1 MKDGSEQLVNSI
13 SDSIVFVVE
22 GLSELL
28 KTGQYSDFNTSL
40 QKDMDRFLKSPK
52 QAYGEIKLEQ
62 LEKSGAKLESVSYDG
77 DLLGFDKM
85 AKESKLSYAIC
96 KVDKGDI
103 NSDEKSL
110 HLIYFKKDDIDKIAL
125 LCDKYVEKS
134 LAKKEIPLETQL
146 KEAKKKADVHNK
158 NIEKNKTS
166 NMEQSL

>member
-110 HLIYFKKDDIDKIAL
+110 HLIYFKKDDSSQIFLSFVIVTASFADIIRLGQSVLVTLPFKANQTSLCHL
-125 LCDKYVEKS
+125 LYDFFN
-134 LAKKEIPLETQL
+134 TF
-146 KEAKKKADVHNK
+146 
-158 NIEKNKTS
+158 
-166 NMEQSL
+166 